1 MIFLVCLKNQ
11 RFFRDL
17 TNAITYFKIN
27 NKVSKILG
35 NSQKKKKKMLLN
47 DTFYGFEKPKN
58 VRVGKYMV
66 FFFNLFC

>member
-11 RFFRDL
+11 RFFSDL

-35 NSQKKKKKMLLN
+35 NSQKKKKKNALKRHFLW
-47 DTFYGFEKPKN
+47 F
-58 VRVGKYMV
+58 
-66 FFFNLFC
+66 